1 MVIFHSY
8 VSLPEGTPILGNSQ
22 MVSGHGWMNGVTFFF
37 SLDEEL
43 ECFWPCEWLIA
54 IR

>member
-22 MVSGHGWMNGVTFFF
+22 MVSGHGWMNGVTFF
-37 SLDEEL
+37 SLWMKSWSV
-43 ECFWPCEWLIA
+43 FGHA
-54 IR
+54 NG